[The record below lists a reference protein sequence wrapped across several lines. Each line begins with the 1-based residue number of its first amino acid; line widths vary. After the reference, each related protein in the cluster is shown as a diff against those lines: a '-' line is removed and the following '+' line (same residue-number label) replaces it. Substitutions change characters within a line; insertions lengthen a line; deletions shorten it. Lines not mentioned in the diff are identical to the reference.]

1 MEPYSHRAIIPH
13 PPPLYIPVPEP
24 LPVLLLKQIDYY
36 FSDANLVKDD
46 YLRSNMDDQGWVPIA
61 IIASFPRVKSLTTN
75 VQLIL
80 DSLRSLTI
88 VEVQD
93 DKARRRNEWKK
104 WKPASSRIPFDSGV
118 KIVEAKIKK

>member
-80 DSLRSLTI
+80 DSLRSSTI
-88 VEVQD
+88 VEVQV
-93 DKARRRNEWKK
+93 NFF
-104 WKPASSRIPFDSGV
+104 I
-118 KIVEAKIKK
+118 I